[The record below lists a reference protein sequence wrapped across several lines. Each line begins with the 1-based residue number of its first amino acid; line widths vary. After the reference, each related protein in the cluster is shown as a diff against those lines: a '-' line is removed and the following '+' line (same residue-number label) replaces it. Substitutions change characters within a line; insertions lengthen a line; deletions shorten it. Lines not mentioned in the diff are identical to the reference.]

1 MARQRASSHKARH
14 GTRRLRNFATGFTVA
29 GGLAL
34 WAALRQLRLPRFTG
48 QSVVITGG
56 SRGLGLLLAREFAA
70 EGARLTLLARD
81 PAGLAEAEEDLAGRG
96 GEVLTIACDVRDQ
109 AAVQDAIERAVEHYG
124 RVDVLIN
131 NAGQIQVGPLDHMRL
146 EDFADGLAVHLWGPL
161 YTTLAVL
168 PHMRRQ
174 RGGRIV
180 NISSIG
186 GKVAAPHILPYVA
199 SKFALTG
206 LSDGLRAELAR
217 DNILVTTVIPGLMRT
232 GAHVNALFK
241 GRHHGEFTWFAL
253 MDALPLTSIG
263 ARSSARQIV
272 AATRRGAA
280 RLIITPQARLAV
292 LADTLFPGV
301 LAQAMRLAN
310 RLLPPPVAGE
320 DGRAWSGWESWSP
333 LAPSLLTRLAD
344 KAVEDANN
352 LRGHAP
358 IV

>member
-1 MARQRASSHKARH
+1 MARQRASSNQARRE
-14 GTRRLRNFATGFTVA
+14 TRRLRNFATGFTVA

-34 WAALRQLRLPRFTG
+34 WTALRALRRLSLPRFTG
-48 QSVVITGG
+48 QSVFITGG

-81 PAGLAEAEEDLAGRG
+81 PAGLAAAEEDLAGRG

-109 AAVQDAIERAVEHYG
+109 TAVQDAIERAVEHYG

-186 GKVAAPHILPYVA
+186 GRISVPHMLPYSA
-199 SKFALTG
+199 SKFALAG
-206 LSDGLRAELAR
+206 LSDGLRAELTR
-217 DNILVTTVIPGLMRT
+217 EKILVTSVFPGLMRT
-232 GAHVNALFK
+232 GSPPNATFK
-241 GRHHGEFTWFAL
+241 GRHEEDYAWFAAADS
-253 MDALPLTSIG
+253 MPAISIG
-263 ARSSARQIV
+263 AERVATGIV
-272 AATRRGAA
+272 RA
-280 RLIITPQARLAV
+280 
-292 LADTLFPGV
+292 
-301 LAQAMRLAN
+301 
-310 RLLPPPVAGE
+310 LL
-320 DGRAWSGWESWSP
+320 
-333 LAPSLLTRLAD
+333 
-344 KAVEDANN
+344 VEDYDRTWQRLTGWSNPELHGDEYTLDDDAAKFFANE
-352 LRGHAP
+352 ATEQA
-358 IV
+358 